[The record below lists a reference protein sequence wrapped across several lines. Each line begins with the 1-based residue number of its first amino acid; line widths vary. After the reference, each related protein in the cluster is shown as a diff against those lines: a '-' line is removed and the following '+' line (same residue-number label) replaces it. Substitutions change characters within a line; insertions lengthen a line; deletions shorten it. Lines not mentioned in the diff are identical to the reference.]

1 MAIDIRQLRYF
12 LAVAAERSFTR
23 GAERLHMAQA
33 PLSKRIQE
41 LEEEMGVQLFD
52 RDSRPIALTPAGH
65 LLREE
70 ALHVV
75 HRMSQ
80 LQATMRR
87 FIAAER
93 PRFVIGLVPSTLYA
107 GLPELIARFRAQMPG
122 LDVALAEM
130 DSFEQMAA
138 LKEGRIDVGFDRI
151 VVEDP
156 LITHMVLREEALA
169 VALPAQHPLLDQALL
184 DRDGGV
190 PLADIA
196 QMPLILYPGMPRPS
210 YADIILSF
218 FHDRDLVPAAIVE
231 VRELQTAL
239 AMVAAGAGACIIP
252 QSVRHHARTDIGY
265 ARLSERLTAPFLL
278 RRRAGPMPDHLQS
291 LLALYETGG

>member
-1 MAIDIRQLRYF
+1 MAQVMAIDIRQLRYF

-41 LEEEMGVQLFD
+41 LEEELGVQLFD
-52 RDSRPIALTPAGH
+52 RESRPIALTPAGH

-75 HRMSQ
+75 HRLDQ

-107 GLPELIARFRAQMPG
+107 GLPELIARFRAQTPG

-156 LITHMVLREEALA
+156 LIAHMILREEPLV
-169 VALPAQHPLLDQALL
+169 VALPAQHPLLQE
-184 DRDGGV
+184 DGGV
-190 PLADIA
+190 SLAA
-196 QMPLILYPGMPRPS
+196 VAELPLILYPGMPRPS
-210 YADIILSF
+210 YADLILSF
-218 FHDRDLVPAAIVE
+218 FHERDLTPAAIVE

-252 QSVRHHARTDIGY
+252 ESVRPHARTDIGY
-265 ARLSERLTAPFLL
+265 ARLAERLTAPFLL
-278 RRRAGPMPDHLQS
+278 RRRAGPMPDHLKS
-291 LLALYETGG
+291 LLTLYEHGG

>member
-1 MAIDIRQLRYF
+1 MVIDVRQLRYF

-23 GAERLHMAQA
+23 GAEQLHMAQA

-41 LEEEMGVQLFD
+41 LEEQLGVQLFD
-52 RDSRPIALTPAGH
+52 RESRPISLTPAGH

-75 HRMSQ
+75 HRMDQ

-93 PRFVIGLVPSTLYA
+93 PRFVVGLVPSTLYA
-107 GLPELIARFRAQMPG
+107 GLPELVARFRAQTPG

-130 DSFEQMAA
+130 DSSEQMAA
-138 LKEGRIDVGFDRI
+138 LKDGRIDVGFDRI
-151 VVEDP
+151 VLEDP
-156 LITHMVLREEALA
+156 LVTHMLLREEPLV
-169 VALPAQHPLLDQALL
+169 VALPAHNALL
-184 DRDGGV
+184 DAPAGV
-190 PLADIA
+190 PLAAVA
-196 QMPLILYPGMPRPS
+196 QLPLILYPGMPPPS
-210 YADIILSF
+210 YADLILSF
-218 FHDRDLVPAAIVE
+218 FHERDMAPASIVS

-252 QSVRHHARTDIGY
+252 ESVRHHAHTDIGY
-265 ARLSERLTAPFLL
+265 APLEEKLTAPFLL
-278 RRRAGPMPDHLQS
+278 RRRAGPMPQHLKA
-291 LLALYETGG
+291 LLALYERGD